1 MTIGEQIQKLR
12 IQKGLT
18 QERLAEMLDVSRQ
31 SVSKW
36 ELGQAMPDVDR
47 IIRMSELF
55 GVSTDKL
62 LLREE
67 EAAEEDKNPL
77 HLGSI
82 YLVVKDFERSVEFY
96 EKLLRIKA
104 GDRCRSGNKF
114 IEFYFDNKCLSLM
127 NESNIIGHCTDLDSP
142 YKFVQNYWVEDLL
155 TEYERV
161 KALDIGSVT
170 EIREA
175 NPAYHYFHL
184 TDPDNNIIE
193 ITGGYHICQS
203 CGMEMHTSDYG
214 KNADASTNT
223 DYCRYCYP
231 DGAFGKDETMEEM
244 IESCIPY
251 YVGKEF
257 ETAEEARQ
265 YLSRLYRTLKRWK
278 K

>member
-12 IQKGLT
+12 IQKSLT

-244 IESCIPY
+244 IESCISY
-251 YVGKEF
+251 YVGDRFK
-257 ETAEEARQ
+257 TAEEARQ

>member
-12 IQKGLT
+12 IQKSLT

-161 KALDIGSVT
+161 KALNIGSVT

-231 DGAFGKDETMEEM
+231 DGAFSKDETMEEM

-251 YVGKEF
+251 YVGEEF